1 MLDLKLRIR
10 LSGNLGGAKDVLR
23 LVALMAEFLVLFH
36 VSTPRLLIVPVL
48 ARASASELDR
58 GYLHTKAFLASGVL
72 ALVSLD

>member
-1 MLDLKLRIR
+1 MLDLELRVR
-10 LSGNLGGAKDVLR
+10 LSGNLSRAKDVLR

-36 VSTPRLLIVPVL
+36 VPTPCLLIVPIL

-58 GYLHTKAFLASGVL
+58 GYLHPEAFLASGVL